1 MARTVRVRCSP
12 SPLFQPATDC
22 CFAADDTCVQPHYF
36 AHVAAFISQQTGIA
50 DVNFSAQSASTSD
63 PHSSAAA
70 PSSDPHPSPASAPVV
85 AGAGADEPTPLSTAP
100 GSPTTSA
107 SSSSAAS
114 EGGSSSFEF
123 IEASTEGLPLPA
135 KEEGEEESAIAGAGS
150 LGPKEEVE
158 EVLREAKDE
167 LRRQKL

>member
-1 MARTVRVRCSP
+1 M
-12 SPLFQPATDC
+12 
-22 CFAADDTCVQPHYF
+22 FAADDTCVQPHYF

-50 DVNFSAQSASTSD
+50 DVNFSAQSPSTSD
-63 PHSSAAA
+63 PHSTTAA
-70 PSSDPHPSPASAPVV
+70 PSTDSHPTSASVV
-85 AGAGADEPTPLSTAP
+85 AGLDETTPLSTAP
-100 GSPTTSA
+100 GSPTTPSA

-135 KEEGEEESAIAGAGS
+135 KKQEEGEEEESAIVGAGS
-150 LGPKEEVE
+150 LGPKGEVE